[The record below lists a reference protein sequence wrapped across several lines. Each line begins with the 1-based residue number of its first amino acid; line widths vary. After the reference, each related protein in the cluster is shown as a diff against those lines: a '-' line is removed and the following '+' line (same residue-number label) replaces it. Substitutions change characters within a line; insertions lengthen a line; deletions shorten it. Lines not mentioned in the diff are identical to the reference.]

1 MFLDYYTVQKGGL
14 CNDESDVIRSISDCK
29 EALKELGYS
38 SLNEFWITST
48 DPIPAGCS
56 INVANSNPHFLNN
69 TSGLGKSR
77 QDLTP
82 VCKENGTHVLVY
94 LKESNNQKDIC
105 VVLDFIV
112 YFWF

>member
-38 SLNEFWITST
+38 SLNKFWITST

-56 INVANSNPHFLNN
+56 IHDDSSNPHFLEN
-69 TSGLGKSR
+69 TSGLGKKR
-77 QDLTP
+77 TFLTP
-82 VCKENGTHVLVY
+82 VCKKTGTYVLVY
-94 LKESNNQKDIC
+94 LTGSNI
-105 VVLDFIV
+105 
-112 YFWF
+112 